1 MLQIVDLLDVQY
13 IGSLAIAGARFQC
26 AGFNRVKNVP
36 NMWVL
41 YYIYKYNNNN
51 NNVMTEVNMTTSV

>member
-13 IGSLAIAGARFQC
+13 IGSLAIAGARFTF

-36 NMWVL
+36 NMWGFVL
-41 YYIYKYNNNN
+41 YIYNNNN
-51 NNVMTEVNMTTSV
+51 IMTEVNMMTSV